1 MLVLLGSSADYS
13 RKRGLTSNYA
23 AWQHATI
30 TNHGEFSKRKSPE
43 MMRNHYITQPIQRPA
58 LGTCFM
64 QATERL
70 VVKDWSFSGRT
81 TE

>member
-1 MLVLLGSSADYS
+1 
-13 RKRGLTSNYA
+13 
-23 AWQHATI
+23 
-30 TNHGEFSKRKSPE
+30 

-64 QATERL
+64 QASERL